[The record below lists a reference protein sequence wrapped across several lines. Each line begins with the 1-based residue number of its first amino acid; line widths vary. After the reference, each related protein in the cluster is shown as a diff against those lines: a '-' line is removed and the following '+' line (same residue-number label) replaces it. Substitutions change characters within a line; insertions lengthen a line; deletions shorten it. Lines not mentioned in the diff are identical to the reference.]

1 MKKKDSEASK
11 VDFEEVCN
19 CECDCGCE
27 SECDCGCD
35 CGCEHGHEEV
45 CECENYE
52 ALANEYLNLARQVQA
67 DFENYRKRNIEA
79 VNQAR
84 QDGKASVIVQI
95 LPCADIIDKA
105 IKMTTDQNTLDGL
118 RMIANK
124 FQDVLSS
131 LGVAKYESIG
141 QIFDVNKHNAV
152 TAIESDQP
160 SGTIVDEYESGYSM
174 GDKVIR
180 FAQVIISK

>member
-1 MKKKDSEASK
+1 MKKKDSETSK
-11 VDFEEVCN
+11 VDLFEDASECGCDCSCDCGCGCD
-19 CECDCGCE
+19 CECDCDHDGQ
-27 SECDCGCD
+27 
-35 CGCEHGHEEV
+35 

-79 VNQAR
+79 VSQAR

-105 IKMTTDQNTLDGL
+105 IKMTTDQNTLEGL
-118 RMIANK
+118 KMIANK

-131 LGVAKYESIG
+131 LGVVKYESIG
-141 QIFDVNKHNAV
+141 QMFDVNKHNAV